1 MIGRGMPGYVG
12 GQGKAR
18 RQLMTDQISEWR
30 RGWKTVL
37 AGMVGMAT
45 GTSAVAATG
54 VVMHPLA
61 QEFGWGRGVVA
72 SNVLFCSVAVLLLG
86 APAGLLVARY
96 GARRVALI
104 SQILAI
110 PAVMLVAA
118 SGGAT
123 WTWYAVW
130 AIYSVINIGISPV
143 VWTPAVAGL
152 FNKSRGLAM
161 AVTLSGSGLAFF
173 VVAPLMVVVERA
185 YGWRAVYFALAL
197 VLLAVLP
204 LIFAFFHTREDL
216 SGLARGSSGDD
227 RPPESGHSLAEA
239 FRTRQ
244 FWQLAAVMLLVA
256 SVEGAL
262 VMHLFPI
269 LSEAGLE
276 RAVAAGITSSMGLA
290 MIVGRIGT
298 GFLLDRLPGSQV
310 YTGSIVLILVACLLA
325 RMVEGSAMAGAAVA
339 ILLGLGAGGT
349 VNATAYVTARFFG
362 LAAFASI
369 FGVMMGIFG
378 VAYGAGPSLI
388 GFLRDGVDSYA
399 ELFLGMAV
407 AAGVSA
413 LFAAT
418 LGRAPRQIGNEATAP
433 A

>member
-1 MIGRGMPGYVG
+1 M
-12 GQGKAR
+12 A
-18 RQLMTDQISEWR
+18 
-30 RGWKTVL
+30 
-37 AGMVGMAT
+37 AGS
-45 GTSAVAATG
+45 SAVAVTG
-54 VVMHPLA
+54 VVMHPLG

-72 SNVLFCSVAVLLLG
+72 SNVLLCSLAVLLLG

-96 GARRVALI
+96 GARRVALV
-104 SQILAI
+104 SQVLAI
-110 PAVMLVAA
+110 PAMALAA
-118 SGGAT
+118 LAGGPA

-130 AIYSVINIGISPV
+130 TVYAVVNVGISPI
-143 VWTPAVAGL
+143 VWTAAVAGL
-152 FNKSRGLAM
+152 FERSRGLAM
-161 AVTLSGSGLAFF
+161 AVTLSGGGLAFF
-173 VVAPLMVVVERA
+173 VIAPLMVGVERA
-185 YGWRAVYFALAL
+185 YGWRAVYLTLAL
-197 VLLAVLP
+197 ILLAVFP
-204 LIFAFFHTREDL
+204 LIFACFRAQEDL
-216 SGLARGSSGDD
+216 AGSAGGSSGEH
-227 RPPESGHSLAEA
+227 RPAESGHSLAES

-262 VMHLFPI
+262 VMHLYPI

-310 YTGSIVLILVACLLA
+310 YTGSIVLILLACLLA
-325 RMVEGSAMAGAAVA
+325 RMVEGSAMAGAGVA

-362 LAAFASI
+362 LAAFPSI

-378 VAYGAGPSLI
+378 VAYGAGPSFV
-388 GFLRDGVDSYA
+388 GFLRDGLDSYA
-399 ELFLGMAV
+399 GLFFGMAF

-413 LFAAT
+413 LLAAT
-418 LGRAPRQIGNEATAP
+418 LGRAPRQIGERAAAP
-433 A
+433 G